1 MHSARVYPGLIL
13 AALALVAAAG
23 LAVAAPAPDE
33 DKDLRKQA
41 LALNDVTGEDPI
53 KGKIDELVKDPA
65 GTKKLLAAATAQ
77 AKEKEQPFN
86 YNACYIL
93 ARSAQKLKEFEPAQ
107 TFYRLAAEQALA
119 LKSGYKLGQ
128 SYGGLID
135 LLYENK
141 KYDESEKLC
150 KEFLGLKGDQTVDQL
165 KVLVL
170 RRMIQA
176 MAKQEKFDD
185 ASKLVENLLKAQ
197 PDNWLTL
204 ELKGWVERE
213 AGKYDDAAKTYEEV
227 LDHISKDKELKDEER
242 KEFTNEIRYNLS
254 NVYLEAN
261 KIDKVTELLETLMK
275 DDPENPTYY
284 NDLGYIWADH
294 DMNLEKAEE
303 HIKKAL
309 ELDRKLRKEAKLT
322 GDDDKDNAAYLDS
335 MGWVLYKQKKYKE
348 AKQYLLDAVKDKEG
362 QHIEIFDHLGD
373 LHTALGEK
381 AEAVAAW
388 KKGLEVVGET
398 KREQQKK
405 AEVEKKLKAAE

>member
-1 MHSARVYPGLIL
+1 
-13 AALALVAAAG
+13 
-23 LAVAAPAPDE
+23 
-33 DKDLRKQA
+33 
-41 LALNDVTGEDPI
+41 
-53 KGKIDELVKDPA
+53 
-65 GTKKLLAAATAQ
+65 
-77 AKEKEQPFN
+77 
-86 YNACYIL
+86 
-93 ARSAQKLKEFEPAQ
+93 
-107 TFYRLAAEQALA
+107 
-119 LKSGYKLGQ
+119 
-128 SYGGLID
+128 
-135 LLYENK
+135 
-141 KYDESEKLC
+141 
-150 KEFLGLKGDQTVDQL
+150 
-165 KVLVL
+165 VL